1 MTKEINTEI
10 TKRIR
15 QTDNEDLQAFLEEVL
30 TYERKVL
37 SQQRPHY
44 KKQYRRVADKH
55 MAEDE
60 GEEA

>member
-15 QTDNEDLQAFLEEVL
+15 QTDDEDLQAFLGEVL

-44 KKQYRRVADKH
+44 KEQYRRLADKH
-55 MAEDE
+55 MTEDE
-60 GEEA
+60 SEDA